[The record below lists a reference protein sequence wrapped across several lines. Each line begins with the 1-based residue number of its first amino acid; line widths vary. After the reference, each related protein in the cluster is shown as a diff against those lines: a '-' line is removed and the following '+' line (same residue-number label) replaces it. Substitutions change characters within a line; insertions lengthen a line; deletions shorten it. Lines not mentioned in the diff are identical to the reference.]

1 MKECIDENR
10 WDDVLNE
17 FEIHPGDFFQI
28 NPGTIHAIKGGTKI
42 LETQQTSDLTYRLYD
57 YGRLENGKP
66 RELHIEKALDVI
78 DYDGGIP
85 EHKNYFNTKDPKT
98 LLYKCDKYSVC
109 LLNVS
114 GSQSY
119 NFDVPFLNC
128 SVIEGSGKIDGVE
141 IKSGDN
147 FILPYKYNNFEISG
161 NLKLICSHV

>member
-1 MKECIDENR
+1 M
-10 WDDVLNE
+10 
-17 FEIHPGDFFQI
+17 
-28 NPGTIHAIKGGTKI
+28 
-42 LETQQTSDLTYRLYD
+42 TYRLYD

-114 GSQSY
+114 GSQNY

-128 SVIEGSGKIDGVE
+128 SVIEGSGEIDGVE